1 MSKAK
6 TLADLKASGLTL
18 ADYKKLGIYQ
28 VTPEQ
33 NKKLTNEKF
42 GNAPG
47 YVIPYFDIHGKP
59 VKGLHCK
66 QIFRRRNLEIPKGPR
81 GGVLDVKPGK
91 WRYSGPP
98 DELPHLFFPANFGNW
113 PAQAKDVTEPIYIT
127 EGEKKAACM
136 CKNGFATIAVPG
148 VWGWRSKK
156 HNIDVI
162 DDFDCIDWGDADNP
176 RAVYMVFDNDIIVK
190 ADVLHALTAL
200 ARQLTNKGAEVFVKY
215 LPDGP
220 LKGADDFIVANGADA
235 FDELPEEQFSENET
249 LFRMNERLAFI
260 DTSSFVYDLDTA
272 RNYNSKQRLEF
283 QFADEFVLRP
293 NAAGDLVPKLAVI
306 EWLKWPK
313 KRKYRKLTYSPGKDT
328 VIGPDLNTWPG
339 WGCAPAEGD
348 VTPFLDLMN
357 FLFKDEH
364 DVRDW
369 FIQWLAFPLQNPGV
383 KMAHAVL
390 LWSAETGMGKSRTG
404 AIMRKIYGDNYSEV
418 TKDELTSQF
427 NQWRINKQF
436 ILGEEITGSD
446 SKREADKVK
455 GLITA
460 ESFIANEK
468 HQGTF
473 QIESRENYLLTS
485 NHANA
490 IFMENNDRRYL
501 IHHIEGKPAPR
512 PFYDRISEWKDS
524 KDGPPALFHY
534 LLNVDMAG
542 FHPFGDVPFTAAK
555 QQMIEDSKSTWEMAL
570 EDFIGNI
577 DAYTEKL
584 GIERDVFTVAEIL
597 SLTNQPAYLANA
609 LSRIITKK
617 RLPRCKVARSGFS
630 KRLIAVRNP
639 SQWQDKAP
647 QEWHDNYIKDFK
659 DPIDKVRN
667 PRKRKVKKK

>member
-1 MSKAK
+1 MSKTA
-6 TLADLKASGLTL
+6 TLADLKRSGLTA
-18 ADYKKLGIYQ
+18 ADYKKLGVYQ
-28 VTPEQ
+28 VTPAQ
-33 NKKLTNEKF
+33 NQKLTNDRF

-47 YVIPYFDIHGKP
+47 YVMPYFDIHGKP

-66 QIFRRRNLEIPKGPR
+66 QIFRRRNLEVPKGKR

-98 DELPHLFFPANFGNW
+98 DELPHLYFPANFANW
-113 PAQAKDVTEPIYIT
+113 PAQAKDVTEPLFIT

-156 HNIDVI
+156 HNVRII

-176 RAVYMVFDNDIIVK
+176 RAVFMVFDNDVIVK
-190 ADVLHALTAL
+190 PDVLHALNAL
-200 ARQLTNKGAEVFVKY
+200 SRELTRKGAEVFLKY

-220 LKGADDFIVANGADA
+220 LKGADDFIVANGAAA
-235 FDELPEEQFSENET
+235 FADLPEDQFAENDG
-249 LFRMNERLAFI
+249 LFRMQERLAFI
-260 DTSSFVYDLDTA
+260 DESSFVYDMLTA
-272 RNYNSKQRLEF
+272 RNYNTEQRLKF
-283 QFADEFVLRP
+283 QFSTDFIMRP
-293 NAAGDLVPKLAVI
+293 NANGDLVPKPTVI
-306 EWLKWPK
+306 EWMKWPK
-313 KRKYRKLTYSPGKDT
+313 RRKYQRLTYSPGEPD
-328 VIGPDLNTWPG
+328 VIDNCLNTWPG
-339 WGCAPAEGD
+339 WGCEPRKGD

-357 FLFKDEH
+357 FLFKEQT

-369 FIQWLAFPLQNPGV
+369 FIQWLAYPLQNPGR

-427 NQWRINKQF
+427 NQWRINTQF

-490 IFMENNDRRYL
+490 LFMENNDRRYL

-512 PFYDRISEWKDS
+512 KFYDTISEWKDS
-524 KDGPPALFHY
+524 VDGPPALFHY
-534 LLNVDMAG
+534 LLNIDLSK
-542 FHPFGDVPFTAAK
+542 FHPFGDVPFTESK
-555 QQMIEDSKSTWEMAL
+555 QQMIQDSKPAWELAL
-570 EDFIGNI
+570 EDFVNNP
-577 DAYTEKL
+577 DQYTEKL
-584 GIERDVFTVAEIL
+584 GIQRDLFTLEEIL
-597 SLTNQPAYLANA
+597 ALTDQARYLANA
-609 LSRIITKK
+609 MSRVITKK
-617 RLPRCKVARSGFS
+617 RLPRCKVTRPGFS
-630 KRLIAVRNP
+630 KRLVAIRNAEAWHSKP
-639 SQWQDKAP
+639 PQD
-647 QEWHDNYIKDFK
+647 WLDNYMQDFK
-659 DPIDKVRN
+659 EPKYA
-667 PRKRKVKKK
+667 KGKKK